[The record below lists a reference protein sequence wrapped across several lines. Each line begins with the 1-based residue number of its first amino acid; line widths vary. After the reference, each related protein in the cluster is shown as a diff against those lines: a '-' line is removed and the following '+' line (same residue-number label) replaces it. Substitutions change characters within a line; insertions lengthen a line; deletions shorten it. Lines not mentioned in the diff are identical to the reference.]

1 METMTA
7 PVVYL
12 FALAPAV
19 IWGFTPILSK
29 RGMAGGGS
37 SLQAS
42 LVAVSVDTGLY
53 LIAIVAIQ
61 DTSVFVDLPLVAV
74 GLFLGAGVVGTAL
87 GRLAIFTGI
96 DRVGAAVNTAAVSIR
111 PLFATTL
118 AVFLLGETV
127 GVNTAVGIVVIVAG
141 LGTLAVSKGGD
152 LAGWSTTDLIFPV
165 AAATFFAIGNVARR
179 FGLVTF
185 QDLTLLE
192 AVAINEFGGF
202 LALGTFAIVAGRRDV
217 LTAPSR
223 TYAYFAGSGTLT
235 AVALLSLF
243 AALQQGKV
251 AIVDPLAATAP
262 VFATF
267 FSAVLLRDL
276 EQVTRRVVAGAVLVA
291 VGVAIITAV

>member
-1 METMTA
+1 MTA

-12 FALAPAV
+12 LALTPAV

-42 LVAVSVDTGLY
+42 LVAVTVDTSLF
-53 LIAIVAIQ
+53 LIVLFALQ
-61 DTSVFVDLPLVAV
+61 GSDVFVGLPPVAV
-74 GLFLGAGVVGTAL
+74 GVFFGAGVVGTAL

-111 PLFATTL
+111 PLFATIM
-118 AVFLLGETV
+118 AAFLLGETV
-127 GVNTAVGIVVIVAG
+127 GVNTAVGIFVVVAG

-152 LAGWSTTDLIFPV
+152 IGGWSTVDLVFPL
-165 AAATFFAIGNVARR
+165 AAALFFAVGNVARR

-185 QDLTLLE
+185 QDVTLLE
-192 AVAINEFGGF
+192 AVALNEFGGLF
-202 LALGTFAIVAGRRDV
+202 ALAGFAVVAGRRDV
-217 LTAPSR
+217 LSAPRR

-262 VFATF
+262 VFATV

-291 VGVAIITAV
+291 VGVVVITAT

>member
-1 METMTA
+1 MTA
-7 PVVYL
+7 TAVYFL
-12 FALAPAV
+12 ALVPAV

-42 LVAVSVDTGLY
+42 LVV
-53 LIAIVAIQ
+53 
-61 DTSVFVDLPLVAV
+61 VFVDTSLYLTVILAFRGTDVFFDLPLAAI
-74 GLFLGAGVVGTAL
+74 GLFLGAGIVGTAL

-111 PLFATTL
+111 PLFATIM

-127 GVNTAVGIVVIVAG
+127 GLHTAVGILVIVAG
-141 LGTLAVSKGGD
+141 LGMLATSKGGD
-152 LAGWSTTDLIFPV
+152 LAGWSTVDLVFPL
-165 AAATFFAIGNVARR
+165 AAALFFAIGNVARR

-185 QDLTLLE
+185 QDVTLLE
-192 AVAINEFGGF
+192 AVTLNEFGSL
-202 LALGTFAIVAGRRDV
+202 LALGTFAIVAGRRDIV
-217 LTAPSR
+217 SAPRR

-243 AALQQGKV
+243 AAFQQGKV

-262 VFATF
+262 VFSTI

-276 EQVTRRVVAGAVLVA
+276 EQVTRRIVAGAVLVA